1 MRRRMLYIMERSER
15 DRIYYLKNREKKIA
29 QALSNYHA
37 KREEILKQRKER
49 RTGYEYYF
57 AVLPAVKISFD

>member
-1 MRRRMLYIMERSER
+1 M
-15 DRIYYLKNREKKIA
+15 YYLKNREKKIA

-37 KREEILKQRKER
+37 NREEISKQRKER

-57 AVLPAVKISFD
+57 AVLPPVKISFD